1 MYAYPTNFDEKLMK
15 TINRLDKVVKYID
28 IPLQHS
34 NINVLKRMNR
44 PAIDYRKL
52 VSDIRKNIK
61 NVAIRTTFIV
71 GYPGE
76 TDEEF
81 EDLCQFVKEVKFD
94 RIGVFTYSRE
104 KGTPAY
110 SLKPQISAKVKKQRQ
125 KILMN
130 IQKEISKNIN
140 KQFTRKE
147 ILCIIESIRSDGVV
161 VARSY
166 KDAPEVD
173 GLVYITTQEYLTPGD
188 IVKAKV
194 VSFDEYD
201 LYAQV

>member
-1 MYAYPTNFDEKLMK
+1 
-15 TINRLDKVVKYID
+15 
-28 IPLQHS
+28 
-34 NINVLKRMNR
+34 
-44 PAIDYRKL
+44 
-52 VSDIRKNIK
+52 
-61 NVAIRTTFIV
+61 
-71 GYPGE
+71 
-76 TDEEF
+76 
-81 EDLCQFVKEVKFD
+81 
-94 RIGVFTYSRE
+94 
-104 KGTPAY
+104 
-110 SLKPQISAKVKKQRQ
+110 
-125 KILMN
+125 MN